1 MSEEELAAMDPFPT
15 VFARVSPEDKM
26 KIVHALQSRQEVVS
40 MTGDG
45 VNDAPAIRHA
55 DVGVAM
61 GITGTDLTKVCH
73 HLLLFLYFLLTR
85 VFSWQG
91 GSGHCADRRQL
102 YFHHSGRG

>member
-1 MSEEELAAMDPFPT
+1 MALAVVAAGGYFLLERLQPVVVVEPVRRGVAVDAPSGTVT

-61 GITGTDLTKVCH
+61 GITGTDLTKEVG
-73 HLLLFLYFLLTR
+73 F
-85 VFSWQG
+85 VI
-91 GSGHCADRRQL
+91 
-102 YFHHSGRG
+102 